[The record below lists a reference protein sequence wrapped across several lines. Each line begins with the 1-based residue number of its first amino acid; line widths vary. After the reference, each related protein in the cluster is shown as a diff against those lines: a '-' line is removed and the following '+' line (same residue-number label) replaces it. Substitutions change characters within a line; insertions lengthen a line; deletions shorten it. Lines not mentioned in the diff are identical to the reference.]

1 MKALEPLPRWACP
14 GPSPEEEDVLGAPY
28 LPWVRLSQQSAGL
41 GCQDLVS
48 EEVKLLPLHDTD
60 GVLESNDSIRHG
72 LKSAPWQKL
81 LTTQQELPEGQ
92 SATPDT
98 SSCLTEQSAPR
109 VLITYRHSPPCTS
122 KYCLYIQSTFF
133 LSSFYSFQMFEIP
146 NIPEKWR
153 EYRNNMP
160 TTQQ

>member
-14 GPSPEEEDVLGAPY
+14 GPPPEEEDVLGAPY

-48 EEVKLLPLHDTD
+48 EEGKLLPLHDTD

-81 LTTQQELPEGQ
+81 LTAQQELPEGQ

-109 VLITYRHSPPCTS
+109 VLITSLSPFPALHFKILS
-122 KYCLYIQSTFF
+122 LYSEYFFPFFF
-133 LSSFYSFQMFEIP
+133 LFFS
-146 NIPEKWR
+146 NV
-153 EYRNNMP
+153 
-160 TTQQ
+160 